1 MTNKGLRIP
10 PQNIDAE
17 KALLGSIM
25 LKPEV
30 INDVSDVVFPT
41 HFYLDKHK
49 TIYEGMFDLFSRREP
64 IDLLSLSTKLKEKKL
79 LESIGGSSYL
89 TELVEQVPSAA
100 NAKHY
105 ADIVQK
111 KYLMRSLIS
120 AADSISTLGYEE
132 GADVDVALDKAEKT
146 IFEITSSPTS
156 NKFVELK
163 NILGEAWERIENLHA
178 NKGEMRGVPTGFKK
192 LDNILAGFQKSDLI
206 ILAARP
212 SVGKTSL
219 ALDMVRKAA
228 VERNVPVGVFSL
240 EMSAQQLV
248 DRMLA
253 AESKVDSW
261 KLRTGNLK
269 ADQEFSSIQ
278 DSLER
283 LSKAP
288 IYIDDMPGNNIL
300 RMRSVARRL
309 KSEHGLGL
317 IVVDYLQLML
327 PVDSRKSD
335 SMVQQVTEISRSLKN
350 LARELDVPVLALS
363 QLSRA
368 VEARGGKPRLS
379 DLRDSGSIEQ
389 DADVVIFI
397 HRDDKYKEDS
407 DRPNIVDIMVQKH
420 RNGPV
425 GNCELYFDEKRISF
439 VDIDTNFDSFE
450 EKRYSAEEDSEEG
463 F

>member
-1 MTNKGLRIP
+1 MVNKGLRIP

-30 INDVSDVVFPT
+30 ISDVSDIVFSG

-49 TIYEGMFDLFSRREP
+49 IIYEAMSGLSSRREP
-64 IDLLSLSTKLKEKKL
+64 IDLLSLSTKLKERKQ
-79 LESIGGSSYL
+79 LEDIGGSSYL
-89 TELVEQVPSAA
+89 TELVNTVPSAT

-120 AADSISTLGYEE
+120 AADSISNLGYEDNIDLE
-132 GADVDVALDKAEKT
+132 IALDKAEKT
-146 IFEITSSPTS
+146 IFDITSSPTS
-156 NKFVELK
+156 NKFIELK
-163 NILGEAWERIENLHA
+163 NILGEAWERIESLHD
-178 NKGEMRGVPTGFKK
+178 NKGALRGVPSGFKK
-192 LDNILAGFQKSDLI
+192 LDNILSGFQKSDLV
-206 ILAARP
+206 ILASRP
-212 SVGKTSL
+212 SIGKTSL
-219 ALDMVRKAA
+219 ALDIVRCAA
-228 VERNVPVGVFSL
+228 VENNVPVGVFSL

-253 AESKVDSW
+253 AESRVDGW

-269 ADQEFSSIQ
+269 ADQEFASIQ
-278 DSLER
+278 NSLEK
-283 LSKAP
+283 LSRAP

-327 PVDSRKSD
+327 PIDSRHSD
-335 SMVQQVTEISRSLKN
+335 SMVQQITEISRSLKN

-389 DADVVIFI
+389 DADVVIFL

-407 DRPNIVDIMVQKH
+407 DRPNIVDVMVQKH
-420 RNGPV
+420 RNGPT
-425 GNCELYFDEKRISF
+425 GACELYFDEKRTSF
-439 VDIDTNFDSFE
+439 VDIDTHFESFDKDSP
-450 EKRYSAEEDSEEG
+450 EDSEEG